1 MGELPSILRMQLEKN
16 FILKKAKK
24 MNPTVN
30 VFEKIEKKV
39 GKSGVDLLKKML
51 ELNPLERITASEA
64 KKHEYFQILKDLSNE
79 NLKKVSNW
87 ITEI

>member
-1 MGELPSILRMQLEKN
+1 MGELPSILQMQLEKN
-16 FILKKAKK
+16 FILKRARRMKAST
-24 MNPTVN
+24 NI
-30 VFEKIEKKV
+30 FSKIEKKI
-39 GKSGVDLLKKML
+39 GKDGVDLLKRML
-51 ELNPLERITASEA
+51 ELNPLERITAAEA

>member
-1 MGELPSILRMQLEKN
+1 MQLEKN

-39 GKSGVDLLKKML
+39 GKSTVIFLLSMGFCKLKVFMFIL
-51 ELNPLERITASEA
+51 NLMTYELLDVKNI
-64 KKHEYFQILKDLSNE
+64 F
-79 NLKKVSNW
+79 
-87 ITEI
+87 

>member
-1 MGELPSILRMQLEKN
+1 
-16 FILKKAKK
+16 

>member
-1 MGELPSILRMQLEKN
+1 MQLEKN